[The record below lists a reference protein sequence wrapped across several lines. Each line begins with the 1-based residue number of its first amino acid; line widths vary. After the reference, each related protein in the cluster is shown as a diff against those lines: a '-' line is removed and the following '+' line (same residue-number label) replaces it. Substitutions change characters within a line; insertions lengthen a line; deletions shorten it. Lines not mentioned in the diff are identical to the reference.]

1 MSEVITELKLAVVE
15 EIVFSGSAF
24 AVTKDGDGIFINSR
38 IVNKLKLK
46 PGDSI
51 QAYIVPNYPDKAD
64 QIKYRAMRANLVSH
78 VNPVEEG
85 LHKVAGDG
93 SLPSR
98 ITRLLKEDEAL
109 WTLSEICEELAES
122 EQDVYTALATLPN
135 VQSTKA
141 YYIL

>member
-1 MSEVITELKLAVVE
+1 MSEVITELKIAVVE

-38 IVNKLKLK
+38 IVDKLGLK

-64 QIKYRAMRANLVSH
+64 QIKYRAMRASLVSQ

-85 LHKVAGDG
+85 LHKIAGNG